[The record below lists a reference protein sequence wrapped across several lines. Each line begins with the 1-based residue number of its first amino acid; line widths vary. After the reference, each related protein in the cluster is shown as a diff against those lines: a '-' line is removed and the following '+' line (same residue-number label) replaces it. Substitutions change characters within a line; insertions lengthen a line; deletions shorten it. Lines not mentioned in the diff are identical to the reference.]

1 MRFKYQA
8 RTKEGLI
15 QIGIV
20 EAPSRQRAAALLQER
35 GLYITYLEAEE
46 KKPFYAREL
55 GIFAR
60 PTKKDVVYFSRQLSL
75 MLKSGISLVEALRS
89 IALQTEKAR
98 FREIVLKIADD
109 VEGGTYFSDALSK
122 FPDVFSEFFVNMI
135 KSGEASG
142 KLAETLTYLA
152 DNLEKE
158 YLLLSKVKSG
168 MTYPAFVFVIFILV
182 GLVMFFFVLPR
193 FSEAVEG
200 LNIQLPAITRAII
213 SVGVFFQSWWW
224 LILIVLLFT
233 IFGIWRYLK
242 TKEGKEFVSNLS
254 LKLPVIGKIAKK
266 IYITRFC
273 ENLATLIF
281 AGLPITQALE
291 VVSGVITNKKYK
303 DIVIEA
309 KEGVR
314 RGETISAV
322 LERYPKSIPA
332 MVVQMVRV
340 GEKSGRLEEALK
352 KVADFYR
359 KEIESAIEGLV
370 SIIEP
375 IMIIILGAV
384 VGGLMLGIFLPIY
397 KSLGTIGF

>member
-20 EAPSRQRAAALLQER
+20 EAPSQQRAASLLQER

-55 GIFAR
+55 GIFTR
-60 PTKKDVVYFSRQLSL
+60 PTKKDVLYFARHLAL
-75 MLKSGISLVEALRS
+75 MLKSGIGLVEALRS

-122 FPDVFSEFFVNMI
+122 FPGVFSDFFVNMI

-142 KLAETLTYLA
+142 KLADSLTYLA

-158 YLLLSKVKSG
+158 YLLLTKVKSG
-168 MTYPAFVFVIFILV
+168 MTYPAFILIVFVLV
-182 GLVMFFFVLPR
+182 GLIMFFVVLPR
-193 FSEAVEG
+193 FAEAVEN
-200 LNIQLPAITRAII
+200 LNIPLPAVTRAII
-213 SVGVFFQSWWW
+213 SVGVFLQSWWW
-224 LILIVLLFT
+224 LILITLLFI
-233 IFGIWRYLK
+233 IFGIWRYLR
-242 TKEGKEFVSNLS
+242 TKEGKELLSNLS
-254 LKLPVIGKIAKK
+254 LKLPIIGKIAKK

-291 VVSGVITNKKYK
+291 VVSGVITNKRYK
-303 DIVIEA
+303 NIVIEA

-314 RGETISAV
+314 RGETISVV
-322 LERYPKSIPA
+322 LEKYPKSIPS

-340 GEKSGRLEEALK
+340 GEKSGRLDEALK
-352 KVADFYR
+352 KVAEFYR
-359 KEIESAIEGLV
+359 VEIDSAIEGLV

-375 IMIIILGAV
+375 IMIIILGTV

-397 KSLGTIGF
+397 KNIGTFGF

>member
-15 QIGIV
+15 QIGII
-20 EAPSRQRAAALLQER
+20 EASSRQRAATLLQER
-35 GLYITYLEAEE
+35 GLYITYLEREE
-46 KKPFYAREL
+46 RKPFYAREL
-55 GIFAR
+55 GIFTR
-60 PTKKDVVYFSRQLSL
+60 PTKKDVLYFSRHLAL
-75 MLKSGISLVEALRS
+75 MLKSGIGLVEALRS

-122 FPDVFSEFFVNMI
+122 FPGVFSDFFVNMI

-142 KLAETLTYLA
+142 KLADTLTYLA

-158 YLLLSKVKSG
+158 YLLLTKIKSG
-168 MTYPAFVFVIFILV
+168 MTYPAFVLVVFVLV
-182 GLVMFFFVLPR
+182 GLVIFFVVLPR
-193 FSEAVEG
+193 FAEAVEN
-200 LNIQLPAITRAII
+200 LNVSLPAVTRAII
-213 SVGVFFQSWWW
+213 SAGVFLQGWWW
-224 LILIVLLFT
+224 LFLITLLFI
-233 IFGIWRYLK
+233 IFGVWRYLK
-242 TKEGKEFVSNLS
+242 TKEGKELLSNFS
-254 LKLPVIGKIAKK
+254 LRLPIIGKIAKK

-291 VVSGVITNKKYK
+291 VVSGVITNRKYK
-303 DIVIEA
+303 NIVIET

-314 RGETISAV
+314 RGETISVV
-322 LERYPKSIPA
+322 LERYPKSIPS
-332 MVVQMVRV
+332 MVVQMIRV
-340 GEKSGRLEEALK
+340 GEKSGRLDEALK
-352 KVADFYR
+352 KVAEFYR
-359 KEIESAIEGLV
+359 VEIDSAIEGLV

-375 IMIIILGAV
+375 LMIIVLGTV

-397 KSLGTIGF
+397 KSLGSIGF

>member
-15 QIGIV
+15 QIGIIA
-20 EAPSRQRAAALLQER
+20 APNRQRAATLLQER
-35 GLYITYLEAEE
+35 GLYITYLGAEE

-55 GIFAR
+55 GFLTR
-60 PTKKDVVYFSRQLSL
+60 PTKKNVLYFSRHLAL
-75 MLKSGISLVEALRS
+75 MLKSGIGLVEALRS
-89 IALQTEKAR
+89 IALQAEKTR
-98 FREIVLKIADD
+98 FREVVLKIADD
-109 VEGGTYFSDALSK
+109 VEAGTYFSDALSK
-122 FPDVFSEFFVNMI
+122 FPEVFSDFFVNMI

-142 KLAETLTYLA
+142 KLADSLTYLA

-158 YLLLSKVKSG
+158 YILLTKIKNG
-168 MTYPAFVFVIFILV
+168 MTYPALVLVVFVLV
-182 GLVMFFFVLPR
+182 GILMFFVVLPR
-193 FSEAVEG
+193 FSEAMEN
-200 LNIQLPAITRAII
+200 LEIPLPAATRAII
-213 SVGVFFQSWWW
+213 KTGVILQTWWW
-224 LILIVLLFT
+224 LVLTSILFI
-233 IFGIWRYLK
+233 IFGIWGYLS
-242 TKEGKEFVSNLS
+242 TKEGKEFLSNLS
-254 LKLPVIGKIAKK
+254 LKLPIIGKIAQK

-273 ENLATLIF
+273 ENLSTLIF

-291 VVSGVITNKKYK
+291 VTSGVVTNKKYK
-303 DIVIEA
+303 KIVEET

-340 GEKSGRLEEALK
+340 GEKSGRLDEALK
-352 KVADFYR
+352 KIGEFYR
-359 KEIESAIEGLV
+359 TEIDAAIEGLV

-375 IMIIILGAV
+375 IMIIVLGLI

-397 KSLGTIGF
+397 QNIGAFGF